1 MDMMGKGSAKSQGVG
16 MRMADVAGYRKN
28 VIASGLN
35 STMNSSANASN
46 DMATARNKKN
56 KERLAKMRMDKKR
69 GAIGYVRV

>member
-1 MDMMGKGSAKSQGVG
+1 
-16 MRMADVAGYRKN
+16 
-28 VIASGLN
+28 
-35 STMNSSANASN
+35 MNSSANASN